1 MRQLTAFASYFDN
14 LGALLIGRA
23 RFYNMDGSPAEVFA
37 INSQGHYSTLG
48 SVVFTNSSG
57 QLTPQVFLGDHDY
70 LVIFDKY
77 VGGGTMS
84 EDTEEESW
92 EEQGSAIDQYNTLG
106 VVLEGGATRSVNT
119 IADLRETA
127 PIGDNEVVLLLGYN
141 SVGDVEPIYYR
152 WNKTSTIPDNKGSF
166 IKVDDIAQGRWYF
179 VDCPEYLDVRHFG
192 AFPLETIEE
201 DAVQRASIQL
211 ASNYAEGMGRGLYFP
226 ATYTANYF
234 DVSNLELIG
243 VDSHPNARVFAKSG
257 TAARLSGIKNVH
269 CVSAEDYLGEIT
281 LLGSTVKTS
290 WGANSQ
296 SVRFSPTS
304 KLVMDGEI
312 LASGKSW
319 SGIAVEI
326 ETYTSGCTFDGCEI
340 VSAGKIDSAVTIE
353 NCELKSSWFAS
364 DYDWSDLTSYSNM
377 IVLKNCKDANT
388 YILLKNKQNES
399 NYGDLEE
406 STISGVTLLAG
417 CIAENAAFT
426 DVTLAGNSELRNVS
440 GNVLLTGTTPN
451 CNWIDCWLTITSTAS
466 PLNSV
471 QFRRGQIASSSA
483 LTLLGASQFVDV
495 DISGSINCYSDLRL
509 DHCNVYQPVLG
520 LSVDAIRNDVFSTL
534 TIRQNGGTLTG
545 EISCN
550 RFFPTG
556 FLAVEPYGTTD
567 EINLAISITGNYSSH
582 DFWDDSAFNGVSHSC
597 TGTIVYEGNYG
608 GCPGNYGYSIENL
621 TYEKV
626 IPDNSWPL
634 NIANEAYD
642 QPNNSLWLVRDNRK
656 VNTDDCLQLWWSLK
670 ANRTIDTDDLG
681 IWRCKNLHYYRGFSC
696 FASAT
701 GQIARSN
708 GEFCMTEI
716 PIGDTLLNL
725 GSHSATISGAR
736 TLQFTADANADAN
749 PNHPSR
755 LLSILGESNLTYSAK
770 LKVEVRVD

>member
-37 INSQGHYSTLG
+37 INSQGQYSTLG
-48 SVVFTNSSG
+48 NIVFTNSSG

-92 EEQGSAIDQYNTLG
+92 EEQGSAIDQYKTLG

-119 IADLRETA
+119 IEDLRETA

-179 VDCPEYLDVRHFG
+179 VDCPESLDVRHFG

-201 DAVQRASIQL
+201 NAVQRASIQL

-257 TAARLSGIKNVH
+257 TTTRLSGIKNVH
-269 CVSAEDYLGEIT
+269 CVSAEDYFGEIT

-312 LASGKSW
+312 LASGRIW
-319 SGIAVEI
+319 EGIAVEI

-353 NCELKSSWFAS
+353 NCELKTSWFS
-364 DYDWSDLTSYSNM
+364 DDYNWSNLTSYSNT
-377 IVLKNCKDANT
+377 IFLKNCKDAMT
-388 YILLKNKQNES
+388 YVTLKNKQNE
-399 NYGDLEE
+399 NDYGDLDEG
-406 STISGVTLLAG
+406 TISNVTLLAG
-417 CIAENAAFT
+417 CIAENAVFEN
-426 DVTLAGNSELRNVS
+426 VTLAGNSELHNVS
-440 GNVLLTGTTPN
+440 GNVLLTGVTSDH
-451 CNWIDCWLTITSTAS
+451 NWIDCWITITSTS
-466 PLNSV
+466 TPIGSL
-471 QFRRGQIASSSA
+471 QFRRGELKSSSA
-483 LTLLGASQFVDV
+483 LTILNPSGLTDIYVDSEFTCF
-495 DISGSINCYSDLRL
+495 DDLKLDRCSIVKPVTGIRL
-509 DHCNVYQPVLG
+509 DAV
-520 LSVDAIRNDVFSTL
+520 RNDIFSTL
-534 TIRQNGGTLTG
+534 SVRTEDNK
-545 EISCN
+545 ISAKFACN
-550 RFFPTG
+550 RFFDG
-556 FLAVEPYGTTD
+556 GYLAVLSNGYTGAID
-567 EINLAISITGNYSSH
+567 LDISITGNYSDH
-582 DFWDDSAFNGVSHSC
+582 DFWDDSAFDGVTHST
-597 TGTIVYEGNYG
+597 TGKIVYEGNYG
-608 GCPGNYGYSIENL
+608 GCPGNYGKSFESFEYDSVL
-621 TYEKV
+621 TDYTWPVDITSEAPNQ
-626 IPDNSWPL
+626 PD
-634 NIANEAYD
+634 
-642 QPNNSLWLVRDNRK
+642 NSLWLVRDSRK
-656 VNTDDCLQLWWSLK
+656 VNTDNCLQIWWSLK
-670 ANRTIDTDDLG
+670 LNKTINSDDFG
-681 IWRCKNLHYYRGFSC
+681 IWRCKKLRYYRNVSC
-696 FASAT
+696 SASFVGRIKRT
-701 GQIARSN
+701 SQEECLTNIVLQNSN
-708 GEFCMTEI
+708 LN
-716 PIGDTLLNL
+716 PLNHSLLL
-725 GSHSATISGAR
+725 AYTR
-736 TLQFTADANADAN
+736 TLQFTSDANSDTSPA
-749 PNHPSR
+749 HPSR
-755 LLSILGESNLTYSAK
+755 LLQILGEADLEFIGQM
-770 LKVEVRVD
+770 KVEVRVS